1 MRGSNRP
8 RPAPPIRRGAAL
20 RDGTRRALVCLG
32 AAALCACA
40 APYRVDEGAA
50 AVALADA
57 PADAPFELSGRLSAR
72 HGENAVA
79 AGFRW
84 THAPD
89 ADELLL
95 ATPFGQTLARLTGS
109 AGGVVLELADGAV
122 ARAGDWEALT
132 REALGVPVPVRGLA
146 WWVRAA
152 PHPASAHLIERDAA
166 GRVALLRQ
174 DGWEVVYGY
183 RDDGPRPARLVLAY
197 PGIDI
202 RLALDAPGVAGGAAR

>member
-1 MRGSNRP
+1 MSDW
-8 RPAPPIRRGAAL
+8 PAPPIRGGTGL
-20 RDGTRRALVCLG
+20 LDGTRRALVLLG
-32 AAALCACA
+32 TAALCACA
-40 APYRVDEGAA
+40 APSRVDVAA
-50 AVALADA
+50 EAVA
-57 PADAPFELSGRLSAR
+57 PADAQFDLSGRLSAR

-79 AGFRW
+79 ASFRW
-84 THAPD
+84 AHAPD

-95 ATPFGQTLARLTGS
+95 STPFGQALARLTGS

-132 REALGVPVPVRGLA
+132 RDVLGVPVPVRGLA

-152 PHPASAHLIERDAA
+152 PHPDSAHVLERDAA
-166 GRVALLRQ
+166 GRAAVLRQ

-197 PGIDI
+197 PGIEI
-202 RLALDAPGVAGGAAR
+202 RLALDAPGNESGATR